1 MLFLLILKIYSPIS
15 TKKGLRPLVFSWTCL
30 VIMGSAFHELESLE
44 SEFMIAEFKER
55 DSKNKIWHQIPKTL
69 QFQLKYFWLAS
80 LLIVFKN
87 TSNFAFARKNLYCF
101 YGFGLTIVVISLFVF
116 CVSWIGWTESMF
128 ECKNTFCKFTVKCT
142 VDCKMWIIINNL

>member
-30 VIMGSAFHELESLE
+30 VIMGSAFHELESLV

-87 TSNFAFARKNLYCF
+87 TSNFARKKSLLFLWLWFDNCCDFFVCF
-101 YGFGLTIVVISLFVF
+101 LCFLNWLDWEHVWVQKYILQIH
-116 CVSWIGWTESMF
+116 
-128 ECKNTFCKFTVKCT
+128 
-142 VDCKMWIIINNL
+142 CKMYCWL